1 MWVDYEVNK
10 YYKLKLLKLKAMCNY
25 VELANV
31 RNKLKSMRNDLV
43 NVVEEL
49 LL

>member
-1 MWVDYEVNK
+1 MWVDYQVKNH
-10 YYKLKLLKLKAMCNY
+10 YKLKLLKLKAMCNY

-31 RNKLKSMRNDLV
+31 RNKLENMRNDLV